1 MQDLTEKYQKKNIH
15 LQKKNRKLLIIYK
28 KIIILLNNL
37 SNKPSKFRTINWVE
51 INDELCGTYNLN
63 SQMTFKIS
71 MPKSRLCDYNNTYM
85 FPKGTITTTA
95 AGANKAAKERD
106 DKDKKVISK
115 NCASLTDW
123 ISETNN
129 TQVDYAKYLNFVML
143 MNILIIIQKNMN
155 VYGNITEVNQMLL

>member
-1 MQDLTEKYQKKNIH
+1 
-15 LQKKNRKLLIIYK
+15 
-28 KIIILLNNL
+28 
-37 SNKPSKFRTINWVE
+37 
-51 INDELCGTYNLN
+51 
-63 SQMTFKIS
+63 
-71 MPKSRLCDYNNTYM
+71 M

-95 AGANKAAKERD
+95 AGANKAARERD